1 MGLLVHDNAVLGH
14 LAVATI
20 GSRAPYEEIGIVM
33 TRIAAKQLPQ
43 KYRDVIEEQVAIFAR
58 HRTIEKI
65 NKIPDTADI
74 PIEDPSKWPRIPDVI
89 CVYVDM
95 LGSEVEISEAIQLL
109 KTEGV
114 QIENTKGEIL

>member
-1 MGLLVHDNAVLGH
+1 
-14 LAVATI
+14 
-20 GSRAPYEEIGIVM
+20 M

-74 PIEDPSKWPRIPDVI
+74 PIEDP
-89 CVYVDM
+89 
-95 LGSEVEISEAIQLL
+95 IQGIHCHPQRRDDG
-109 KTEGV
+109 GV
-114 QIENTKGEIL
+114 TGDFQVNPARGAVVPKRS